1 MIADSNNTKRIL
13 SVFGKKLIN
22 SRKIIIIG
30 AGIIAINIA
39 KILELNEPDASVT
52 IIENNKEQAEKAAIQ
67 LEKANVLFGDA
78 VESDI
83 MNEANIADA
92 DIVFSVTNSDEI
104 NTLVSILSKK
114 AGAKNCYA
122 LLNEDKYQP
131 VIPYLDI
138 DGIISP
144 RELTVSRVLKYIR
157 KGLVSD
163 IHEIRNGSAE
173 IIEFQVKDGSIL
185 IGSELSKSNLPEN
198 TYVGAIVR
206 GDKVISPNSTT
217 VIELGDKII
226 MCLLHDA
233 IQKIEEL
240 LSEDSHLI

>member
-1 MIADSNNTKRIL
+1 M
-13 SVFGKKLIN
+13 
-22 SRKIIIIG
+22 
-30 AGIIAINIA
+30 
-39 KILELNEPDASVT
+39 T
-52 IIENNKEQAEKAAIQ
+52 IIENNKEQAEKAAMQ
-67 LEKANVLFGDA
+67 LEKANVLYGDA

-83 MNEANIADA
+83 MNEATISDA

-104 NTLVSILSKK
+104 NTLVSVLSKK

-157 KGLVSD
+157 KAIVSD
-163 IHEIRNGSAE
+163 VHEIRNGSAE

-185 IGSELSKSNLPEN
+185 IGSELSQSNLPEN

-206 GDKVISPNSTT
+206 ADKVISPNSNT

>member
-1 MIADSNNTKRIL
+1 M
-13 SVFGKKLIN
+13 
-22 SRKIIIIG
+22 
-30 AGIIAINIA
+30 
-39 KILELNEPDASVT
+39 
-52 IIENNKEQAEKAAIQ
+52 
-67 LEKANVLFGDA
+67 
-78 VESDI
+78 
-83 MNEANIADA
+83 
-92 DIVFSVTNSDEI
+92 
-104 NTLVSILSKK
+104 SKK

-157 KGLVSD
+157 KGIVSD
-163 IHEIRNGSAE
+163 VHEIRNGSAE

-185 IGSELSKSNLPEN
+185 VGSELAKSNLPEN
-198 TYVGAIVR
+198 TYIGAIVR
-206 GDKVISPNSTT
+206 DGIVISPNSNT

-233 IQKIEEL
+233 IQKVEEL

>member
-1 MIADSNNTKRIL
+1 M
-13 SVFGKKLIN
+13 KLIYLYDEFM
-22 SRKIIIIG
+22 RVPDGEEGQPVYIIDG
-30 AGIIAINIA
+30 
-39 KILELNEPDASVT
+39 ELNE
-52 IIENNKEQAEKAAIQ
+52 
-67 LEKANVLFGDA
+67 GY
-78 VESDI
+78 
-83 MNEANIADA
+83 
-92 DIVFSVTNSDEI
+92 EI
-104 NTLVSILSKK
+104 SQKVHEYRYFLAKK

-157 KGLVSD
+157 KGIVSD
-163 IHEIRNGSAE
+163 VHEIRNGSAE

-185 IGSELSKSNLPEN
+185 IGSELSQSNLPEN

-206 GDKVISPNSTT
+206 ADKVISPNSNT